1 MSFSGALRCVC
12 LIVSD
17 GEALRPAL
25 PRQGVRATVELT
37 AWSRF
42 GIGVGKRMDRIRL
55 FLWKACH
62 EQDSSRQNE
71 HPWSNVVVRSFEKR
85 SGIGVGVLLWVV
97 VYAPTGPGA
106 SFSETPFFRLW
117 TRKCVCVAPHLPLFL
132 HEKFGQRNKK
142 ITTSALTA
150 LSVIWQLLN

>member
-1 MSFSGALRCVC
+1 
-12 LIVSD
+12 
-17 GEALRPAL
+17 
-25 PRQGVRATVELT
+25 
-37 AWSRF
+37 
-42 GIGVGKRMDRIRL
+42 MDRLRL

-62 EQDSSRQNE
+62 EPDSSRQNE

-117 TRKCVCVAPHLPLFL
+117 TRKNVCVCVYVA
-132 HEKFGQRNKK
+132 
-142 ITTSALTA
+142 I
-150 LSVIWQLLN
+150 